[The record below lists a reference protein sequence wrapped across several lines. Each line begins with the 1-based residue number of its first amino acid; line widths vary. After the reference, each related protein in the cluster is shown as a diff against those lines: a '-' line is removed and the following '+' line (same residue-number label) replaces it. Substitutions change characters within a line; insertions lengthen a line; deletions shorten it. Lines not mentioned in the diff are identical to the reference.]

1 MKLLYG
7 LFYTSFSLAVVSAFA
22 LVVVL
27 LIRFIIV
34 KVPKKYFM
42 CLWWLFLIRSICP
55 VSLSSIYSL
64 SPGINRKFHIFLEL
78 IGLSFDEQGGVLT
91 GWQSVFVRQF
101 TVNTNF
107 RFCSIMWA
115 AGVLFIWIYTL
126 VKQTGIRKWL
136 QKAERLDG
144 SIYQHE
150 KLNIPVMTGVFRL
163 KKYLPGKMN
172 VSEAKYV
179 LRHMEIHEER
189 HDGVLRAA
197 AFIVLSLQWFNP
209 FMWLAHYFILRDI
222 ETAADEDT
230 LSYFGYDDRAKYAQE
245 ILNMNKG
252 KKVIRPSLVTF
263 QENRIDDRAS
273 KMLYQNKI
281 KKKDRQVVVLIVLI
295 FFIWWFMLRP
305 LYMLWE
311 GSLDTTVDNSISQP
325 GDIQMMTELYSKRII
340 SQTEEPLFDKTKQV
354 VVAQTNVKSAD
365 GLSKVIKIVMTDG
378 QQEDSGYDG
387 EFKLVLEDTEENKL
401 AEENLNGQFGEN
413 KNDKLHFEKNV
424 ALHISDYNSDKVNEV
439 AIGQD
444 IEFTDENLNTLLG
457 REPKKKEKN
466 KIKSIQKY
474 YIWNI
479 ETDKLQCVSEP
490 IYTADK
496 TGAEANSCE
505 FKIPKG
511 TNGVIKVKVL
521 KNKFYYVWDGTNEMF
536 VRKELTKKQLKKYKK
551 DSDKT
556 DESGEK
562 SVHSLK
568 NDSDR
573 ESIRVVTQKDST
585 GSEEIKNIVI
595 SPNGASKKISNI
607 KGYYCELQWVQ
618 TTDNEENRYAVLTYN
633 GIKSQTFVVFDTKLK
648 EIYYKQEDGNSAL
661 SSVFDRYNGNQ
672 NDIAFNKDDLVVYT
686 LQEKENDVLKIGFAA
701 NAKDNVVVKGSYKYD
716 VEKKNQ
722 YDFNYSQTSA
732 ANAGSSN
739 NDMGASATESPTAS
753 ASQ

>member
-197 AFIVLSLQWFNP
+197 VFIVLSLQWFNP

-281 KKKDRQVVVLIVLI
+281 KKKDRQVVVLVVLI

-311 GSLDTTVDNSISQP
+311 GSLDTTVDNSN
-325 GDIQMMTELYSKRII
+325 

-401 AEENLNGQFGEN
+401 AEENLNGQFGDN

-479 ETDKLQCVSEP
+479 EADKLQCVSEP

-562 SVHSLK
+562 SVHSLR

-633 GIKSQTFVVFDTKLK
+633 GIRSQTFVVFDTKLK

-672 NDIAFNKDDLVVYT
+672 NDIAFNNDDLVVYT

-739 NDMGASATESPTAS
+739 NDTGASATESPTAS

>member
-22 LVVVL
+22 LVAVL

-281 KKKDRQVVVLIVLI
+281 KKKDRQVVVLVVLI

-311 GSLDTTVDNSISQP
+311 GSLDTTVDNS
-325 GDIQMMTELYSKRII
+325 I

-387 EFKLVLEDTEENKL
+387 EFKLVLEDTEGNKL
-401 AEENLNGQFGEN
+401 AEENLNGQFGDN

-479 ETDKLQCVSEP
+479 EADKLQCVSEP

-562 SVHSLK
+562 SVHSLR

-585 GSEEIKNIVI
+585 GSEKIKNIVI

-618 TTDNEENRYAVLTYN
+618 TTDDEENRYAVLTYN

-739 NDMGASATESPTAS
+739 NDKGASAAESPTAS

>member
-1 MKLLYG
+1 MTLKLLYG

-64 SPGINRKFHIFLEL
+64 SPGINRKFHIFLEA

-107 RFCSIMWA
+107 RFCSIMWT

-126 VKQTGIRKWL
+126 VKQTWIRKWL

-281 KKKDRQVVVLIVLI
+281 KKKDRQVVVLVVLI
-295 FFIWWFMLRP
+295 LFIWWFMLRP

-311 GSLDTTVDNSISQP
+311 GSLDTTVDNS
-325 GDIQMMTELYSKRII
+325 I

-387 EFKLVLEDTEENKL
+387 EFKLVLEDTEGNKL
-401 AEENLNGQFGEN
+401 AEENLNGQFGDN

-479 ETDKLQCVSEP
+479 EADKLQCVSEP

-562 SVHSLK
+562 SVHSLR

-739 NDMGASATESPTAS
+739 NDTGASAEESPTAS

>member
-22 LVVVL
+22 LVAVL

-273 KMLYQNKI
+273 KMFYQNKI
-281 KKKDRQVVVLIVLI
+281 KKKDRQVVVLVVLI

-311 GSLDTTVDNSISQP
+311 GSLDTTVDNS
-325 GDIQMMTELYSKRII
+325 I

-387 EFKLVLEDTEENKL
+387 EFKLVLEDTEGNKL
-401 AEENLNGQFGEN
+401 AEENLNGQFGDN

-479 ETDKLQCVSEP
+479 EADKLQCVSEP

-562 SVHSLK
+562 SVHSLR

-618 TTDNEENRYAVLTYN
+618 TTDDEENRYAVLTYN

-739 NDMGASATESPTAS
+739 NDKGASAAESPTAS

>member
-281 KKKDRQVVVLIVLI
+281 KKKDRQVVVLVVLI

-311 GSLDTTVDNSISQP
+311 GSLDTTADNS
-325 GDIQMMTELYSKRII
+325 I

-387 EFKLVLEDTEENKL
+387 EFKLVLEDTKGNKL
-401 AEENLNGQFGEN
+401 AEENLNGQFGDN

-479 ETDKLQCVSEP
+479 EADKLQCVSEP

-562 SVHSLK
+562 SVHSLR

-585 GSEEIKNIVI
+585 GSEKIKNIVI

-716 VEKKNQ
+716 IEKKNQ

-739 NDMGASATESPTAS
+739 NDTGASAAESPMAS

>member
-1 MKLLYG
+1 MTLKLLYG

-311 GSLDTTVDNSISQP
+311 GSLDTTVDNSISQ
-325 GDIQMMTELYSKRII
+325 
-340 SQTEEPLFDKTKQV
+340 TEEPLFDKTKQV

-413 KNDKLHFEKNV
+413 KNDKLNFEKNV

-444 IEFTDENLNTLLG
+444 IEFTDENLNALLG

-479 ETDKLQCVSEP
+479 EADKLQCVSEP

-739 NDMGASATESPTAS
+739 NDTGASAAESPTAS

>member
-22 LVVVL
+22 LVAVL

-222 ETAADEDT
+222 ETATDEDT

-281 KKKDRQVVVLIVLI
+281 KKKDRQVVVLVVLI

-311 GSLDTTVDNSISQP
+311 GSLDTTVDNS
-325 GDIQMMTELYSKRII
+325 I

-387 EFKLVLEDTEENKL
+387 EFKLVLEDTEGNKL
-401 AEENLNGQFGEN
+401 AEENLNGQFGDN

-479 ETDKLQCVSEP
+479 EADKLQCVSEP

-562 SVHSLK
+562 SVHSLR

-618 TTDNEENRYAVLTYN
+618 TTDDEENRYAVLTYN

-739 NDMGASATESPTAS
+739 NDKGASAAESPTAS

>member
-222 ETAADEDT
+222 ETAADEET

-281 KKKDRQVVVLIVLI
+281 KKKDRQVVVLVVLI

-311 GSLDTTVDNSISQP
+311 GSLDTTVDNS
-325 GDIQMMTELYSKRII
+325 I

-378 QQEDSGYDG
+378 QQEDLGYDG
-387 EFKLVLEDTEENKL
+387 EFKLVLEDTEGNKL
-401 AEENLNGQFGEN
+401 AEENLNGQFSEN

-474 YIWNI
+474 YSWNI
-479 ETDKLQCVSEP
+479 EADKLQCVSEP

-496 TGAEANSCE
+496 TGAETNSCE
-505 FKIPKG
+505 FKIAKG

-521 KNKFYYVWDGTNEMF
+521 KNKFYYVWDGINEMF

-585 GSEEIKNIVI
+585 GSEEIKNIVM
-595 SPNGASKKISNI
+595 SPNSASKKISNI

-633 GIKSQTFVVFDTKLK
+633 GIRSQTFVVFDTKLK

-672 NDIAFNKDDLVVYT
+672 NDIAFNNDDLVVYT

-732 ANAGSSN
+732 ANAGSGN
-739 NDMGASATESPTAS
+739 NDTGASAAESPTAS

>member
-22 LVVVL
+22 LVAVL

-34 KVPKKYFM
+34 RVPKKYFM

-281 KKKDRQVVVLIVLI
+281 KKKDRQVVVLVVLI

-311 GSLDTTVDNSISQP
+311 GSLDTTVDNS
-325 GDIQMMTELYSKRII
+325 I

-387 EFKLVLEDTEENKL
+387 EFKLVLEDTEGNKL
-401 AEENLNGQFGEN
+401 AEENLNGQFGDN

-479 ETDKLQCVSEP
+479 EADKLQCVSEP

-562 SVHSLK
+562 SVHSLR

-618 TTDNEENRYAVLTYN
+618 TTDDEENRYAVLTYN

-739 NDMGASATESPTAS
+739 NDKGASAAESPTAS

>member
-115 AGVLFIWIYTL
+115 AGVVFIWIYTL

-281 KKKDRQVVVLIVLI
+281 KKKDRQVVVLVVLI

-311 GSLDTTVDNSISQP
+311 GSLDTTVDNS
-325 GDIQMMTELYSKRII
+325 I

-387 EFKLVLEDTEENKL
+387 EFKLVLEDTEGNKL

-444 IEFTDENLNTLLG
+444 IEFTDENLNALLG

-479 ETDKLQCVSEP
+479 EADKLQCVSEP

-573 ESIRVVTQKDST
+573 ESVRVVTQKDST

-595 SPNGASKKISNI
+595 SPNSASKKISNI

-633 GIKSQTFVVFDTKLK
+633 GIRSQTFVVFDTKLK

-672 NDIAFNKDDLVVYT
+672 NDIAFNNDDLVVYT

-732 ANAGSSN
+732 ANAGSGN
-739 NDMGASATESPTAS
+739 NDTGASAAESPTAS

>member
-1 MKLLYG
+1 LKLLYG

-281 KKKDRQVVVLIVLI
+281 KKKDRQVVVLVVLI

-311 GSLDTTVDNSISQP
+311 GSLDTTADNS
-325 GDIQMMTELYSKRII
+325 I

-387 EFKLVLEDTEENKL
+387 EFKLVLEDTKGNKL
-401 AEENLNGQFGEN
+401 AEENLNGQFGDN

-479 ETDKLQCVSEP
+479 EADKLQCVSEP

-562 SVHSLK
+562 SVHSLR

-716 VEKKNQ
+716 IEKKNQ

-739 NDMGASATESPTAS
+739 NDTGASAAESPMAS

>member
-1 MKLLYG
+1 MTLKLLYG

-281 KKKDRQVVVLIVLI
+281 KKKDRQVVVLVVLI

-311 GSLDTTVDNSISQP
+311 GSLDTTADNSISH
-325 GDIQMMTELYSKRII
+325 
-340 SQTEEPLFDKTKQV
+340 TEEPLFDKTKQV

-378 QQEDSGYDG
+378 QQEDLGYDG
-387 EFKLVLEDTEENKL
+387 EFKLVLEDTEGNKL
-401 AEENLNGQFGEN
+401 AEENLNGQFSEN

-479 ETDKLQCVSEP
+479 EADKLQCVSEP

-496 TGAEANSCE
+496 TGAETNSCE
-505 FKIPKG
+505 FKIAKG

-521 KNKFYYVWDGTNEMF
+521 KNKFYYVWDGINEMF

-585 GSEEIKNIVI
+585 GSEEIKNIVM
-595 SPNGASKKISNI
+595 SPNSASKKISNI

-633 GIKSQTFVVFDTKLK
+633 GIRSQTFVVFDTKLK

-672 NDIAFNKDDLVVYT
+672 NDIAFNNDDLVVYT

-732 ANAGSSN
+732 ANAGSGN
-739 NDMGASATESPTAS
+739 NDTGASAAESPTVS

>member
-64 SPGINRKFHIFLEL
+64 SPGINRKFHIFLEA

-281 KKKDRQVVVLIVLI
+281 KKKDRQVVVLVVLI

-311 GSLDTTVDNSISQP
+311 GSLDTTVDNSISQ
-325 GDIQMMTELYSKRII
+325 TEK
-340 SQTEEPLFDKTKQV
+340 PLFDKTKQV

-479 ETDKLQCVSEP
+479 EADKLQCVSEP

-568 NDSDR
+568 NESDR

-739 NDMGASATESPTAS
+739 NDTGASAAESPTAS

>member
-197 AFIVLSLQWFNP
+197 AFIVLSMQWFNP

-311 GSLDTTVDNSISQP
+311 GSLDTTVDNSISQ
-325 GDIQMMTELYSKRII
+325 
-340 SQTEEPLFDKTKQV
+340 TEEPLFDKTKQV

-413 KNDKLHFEKNV
+413 KNDKLHFEKNI

-444 IEFTDENLNTLLG
+444 IEVTDENLNTLLG

-479 ETDKLQCVSEP
+479 EADKLQCVSEP

-551 DSDKT
+551 DSDRT

-739 NDMGASATESPTAS
+739 NDTGASAAESPTAS

>member
-1 MKLLYG
+1 MTLKLLYG

-22 LVVVL
+22 LVAVL

-115 AGVLFIWIYTL
+115 AGVLFIWIYPL

-281 KKKDRQVVVLIVLI
+281 KKKDRQVVVLVVLI

-311 GSLDTTVDNSISQP
+311 GSLDTTVDNS
-325 GDIQMMTELYSKRII
+325 I

-387 EFKLVLEDTEENKL
+387 EFKLVLEDTEGNKL
-401 AEENLNGQFGEN
+401 AEENLNGQFGDN

-479 ETDKLQCVSEP
+479 EADKLQCVSEP

-562 SVHSLK
+562 SVHSLR

-595 SPNGASKKISNI
+595 SPNGASNKISNI

-618 TTDNEENRYAVLTYN
+618 TTDDEENRYAVLTYN

-739 NDMGASATESPTAS
+739 NDKGASAAESPTAS

>member
-22 LVVVL
+22 LVAVL

-281 KKKDRQVVVLIVLI
+281 KKKDRQVVVLVVLI

-311 GSLDTTVDNSISQP
+311 GSLDTTVDNS
-325 GDIQMMTELYSKRII
+325 I

-387 EFKLVLEDTEENKL
+387 ELKLVLEDTEGNKL
-401 AEENLNGQFGEN
+401 AEENLNGQFGDN

-479 ETDKLQCVSEP
+479 EADKLQCVSEP
-490 IYTADK
+490 IYTANK

-562 SVHSLK
+562 SVHSLR

-618 TTDNEENRYAVLTYN
+618 TTDDEENRYAVLTYN

-739 NDMGASATESPTAS
+739 NDKGASAAESPTAS

>member
-1 MKLLYG
+1 MTLKLLYG

-281 KKKDRQVVVLIVLI
+281 KKKDRQVVVLVVLI

-305 LYMLWE
+305 LFMLWE
-311 GSLDTTVDNSISQP
+311 GSLDTTADNSISH
-325 GDIQMMTELYSKRII
+325 
-340 SQTEEPLFDKTKQV
+340 TEEPLFDKTKQV

-378 QQEDSGYDG
+378 QQEDLGYDG
-387 EFKLVLEDTEENKL
+387 EFKLVLEDTEGNKL
-401 AEENLNGQFGEN
+401 AEENLNGQFSEN

-479 ETDKLQCVSEP
+479 EADKLQCVSEP

-496 TGAEANSCE
+496 TGAETNSCE
-505 FKIPKG
+505 FKIAKG

-521 KNKFYYVWDGTNEMF
+521 KNKFYYVWDGINEMF

-585 GSEEIKNIVI
+585 GSEEIKNIVM
-595 SPNGASKKISNI
+595 SPNSASKKISNI

-633 GIKSQTFVVFDTKLK
+633 GIRSQTFVVFDTKLK

-672 NDIAFNKDDLVVYT
+672 NDIAFNNDDLVVYT

-732 ANAGSSN
+732 ANAGSGN
-739 NDMGASATESPTAS
+739 NDTGASAAESPTAS

>member
-22 LVVVL
+22 LVAVL

-281 KKKDRQVVVLIVLI
+281 KKKDRQVVVLVVLI

-311 GSLDTTVDNSISQP
+311 GSLDTTVDNS
-325 GDIQMMTELYSKRII
+325 I

-387 EFKLVLEDTEENKL
+387 EFKLVLDDTEGNKL
-401 AEENLNGQFGEN
+401 AEENLNGQFGDN

-479 ETDKLQCVSEP
+479 EADKLQCVSEP

-562 SVHSLK
+562 SVHSLR

-618 TTDNEENRYAVLTYN
+618 TTDDEENRYAVLTYN

-739 NDMGASATESPTAS
+739 NDKGASAAESPTAS

>member
-281 KKKDRQVVVLIVLI
+281 KKKDRQVVVLVVLI
-295 FFIWWFMLRP
+295 LFIWWFMLRP

-311 GSLDTTVDNSISQP
+311 GSLDTTVDNS
-325 GDIQMMTELYSKRII
+325 I

-378 QQEDSGYDG
+378 KQEDSGYDG

-444 IEFTDENLNTLLG
+444 IEFTDENLNALLG

-479 ETDKLQCVSEP
+479 EADKLQCVSEP

-739 NDMGASATESPTAS
+739 NDMGASAAESPTAS

>member
-27 LIRFIIV
+27 LIRVIIV

-281 KKKDRQVVVLIVLI
+281 KKKDRQVVVLVVLI

-311 GSLDTTVDNSISQP
+311 GSLDTTVDNSISH
-325 GDIQMMTELYSKRII
+325 
-340 SQTEEPLFDKTKQV
+340 TEEPLFDKTKQV

-378 QQEDSGYDG
+378 QQEDLGYDG
-387 EFKLVLEDTEENKL
+387 EFKLVLEDTEGNKL
-401 AEENLNGQFGEN
+401 AEENLNGQFSEN

-479 ETDKLQCVSEP
+479 EADKLQCVSEP

-633 GIKSQTFVVFDTKLK
+633 GIRSQTFVVFDTKLK

-732 ANAGSSN
+732 ANAGSGN
-739 NDMGASATESPTAS
+739 NDTGASATESPTTP
-753 ASQ
+753 

>member
-22 LVVVL
+22 LVAVL

-150 KLNIPVMTGVFRL
+150 KLDIPVMTGVFRL

-281 KKKDRQVVVLIVLI
+281 KKKDRQVVVLVVLI

-311 GSLDTTVDNSISQP
+311 GSLDTTVDNS
-325 GDIQMMTELYSKRII
+325 I

-387 EFKLVLEDTEENKL
+387 EFKLVLEDTEGNKL
-401 AEENLNGQFGEN
+401 AEENLNGQFGDN

-479 ETDKLQCVSEP
+479 EADKLQCVSEP

-562 SVHSLK
+562 SVHSLR

-618 TTDNEENRYAVLTYN
+618 TTDDEENRYAVLTYN

-739 NDMGASATESPTAS
+739 NDKGASAAESPTAS

>member
-64 SPGINRKFHIFLEL
+64 SPGINRKFHMFLEL

-281 KKKDRQVVVLIVLI
+281 KKKDRQVVVLVVLI

-311 GSLDTTVDNSISQP
+311 GSLDTTVDNSISQ
-325 GDIQMMTELYSKRII
+325 
-340 SQTEEPLFDKTKQV
+340 TEEPLFDKTKQD

-387 EFKLVLEDTEENKL
+387 EFKLVLEDTEGNKL

-479 ETDKLQCVSEP
+479 EADKLQCVSEP

-496 TGAEANSCE
+496 TGAETNSCE
-505 FKIPKG
+505 FKIAKG

-521 KNKFYYVWDGTNEMF
+521 KNKFYYVWDGINEMF

-585 GSEEIKNIVI
+585 GSEEIKNIVM
-595 SPNGASKKISNI
+595 SPNSASKKISNI

-633 GIKSQTFVVFDTKLK
+633 GIRSQTFVVFDTKLK

-672 NDIAFNKDDLVVYT
+672 NDIAFNNDDLVVYT

-732 ANAGSSN
+732 ANAGSGN
-739 NDMGASATESPTAS
+739 NDTGASAAESPTAS

>member
-1 MKLLYG
+1 MTLKLLYG

-64 SPGINRKFHIFLEL
+64 SSGINRKFHIFLEL

-281 KKKDRQVVVLIVLI
+281 KKKDRQVVVLVVLI

-311 GSLDTTVDNSISQP
+311 GSLDTTVDNS
-325 GDIQMMTELYSKRII
+325 I

-444 IEFTDENLNTLLG
+444 IEFTDENLNALLG

-479 ETDKLQCVSEP
+479 EADKLQCVSEP

-573 ESIRVVTQKDST
+573 ESVRVVTQKDST

-739 NDMGASATESPTAS
+739 NDTGASATESPTAS

>member
-281 KKKDRQVVVLIVLI
+281 KKKDRQVVVLVVLI

-311 GSLDTTVDNSISQP
+311 GSLDTTADNS
-325 GDIQMMTELYSKRII
+325 I

-387 EFKLVLEDTEENKL
+387 EFKLVLEDTKGNKL
-401 AEENLNGQFGEN
+401 AEENLNGQFGDN

-479 ETDKLQCVSEP
+479 EADKLQCVSEP

-562 SVHSLK
+562 SVHSLR

-595 SPNGASKKISNI
+595 SPNCASKKISNI

-716 VEKKNQ
+716 IEKKNQ

-739 NDMGASATESPTAS
+739 NDTGASAAESPMAS

>member
-107 RFCSIMWA
+107 RFCSIMWT

-281 KKKDRQVVVLIVLI
+281 KKKDRQVVVLVVLI
-295 FFIWWFMLRP
+295 LFIWWFMLRP

-311 GSLDTTVDNSISQP
+311 GSLDTTVDNS
-325 GDIQMMTELYSKRII
+325 I

-444 IEFTDENLNTLLG
+444 IEFTDENLNALLG

-479 ETDKLQCVSEP
+479 EADKLQCVSEP

-505 FKIPKG
+505 FKIPRG

-573 ESIRVVTQKDST
+573 ESVRVVTQRDST

-739 NDMGASATESPTAS
+739 NDTGASAAESPTAS

>member
-281 KKKDRQVVVLIVLI
+281 KNVNGRYYAFDGLGRMQTGFVLFDTRSTFVAQYDMDAWSSEDFIDGNIYGIEKADLYFFSPDELNDGSMQTGNELKIELEDGVYTFGFKSDGVAYGNRNRLKRVKDSYYINGLRLEADEEYGYGVVRENENSYRVVNTNGKTITGNKKVVKDKDGGWLIIINSRFAARVDDEFKPRWYKGEEGTGFYHYDSDNKEDRYEGGLIA
-295 FFIWWFMLRP
+295 
-305 LYMLWE
+305 
-311 GSLDTTVDNSISQP
+311 GSHT
-325 GDIQMMTELYSKRII
+325 
-340 SQTEEPLFDKTKQV
+340 EPLV
-354 VVAQTNVKSAD
+354 D
-365 GLSKVIKIVMTDG
+365 GLP
-378 QQEDSGYDG
+378 
-387 EFKLVLEDTEENKL
+387 EE
-401 AEENLNGQFGEN
+401 ERLNF
-413 KNDKLHFEKNV
+413 
-424 ALHISDYNSDKVNEV
+424 
-439 AIGQD
+439 
-444 IEFTDENLNTLLG
+444 
-457 REPKKKEKN
+457 
-466 KIKSIQKY
+466 
-474 YIWNI
+474 
-479 ETDKLQCVSEP
+479 
-490 IYTADK
+490 
-496 TGAEANSCE
+496 
-505 FKIPKG
+505 
-511 TNGVIKVKVL
+511 
-521 KNKFYYVWDGTNEMF
+521 
-536 VRKELTKKQLKKYKK
+536 
-551 DSDKT
+551 
-556 DESGEK
+556 
-562 SVHSLK
+562 
-568 NDSDR
+568 
-573 ESIRVVTQKDST
+573 
-585 GSEEIKNIVI
+585 
-595 SPNGASKKISNI
+595 
-607 KGYYCELQWVQ
+607 
-618 TTDNEENRYAVLTYN
+618 
-633 GIKSQTFVVFDTKLK
+633 
-648 EIYYKQEDGNSAL
+648 
-661 SSVFDRYNGNQ
+661 
-672 NDIAFNKDDLVVYT
+672 
-686 LQEKENDVLKIGFAA
+686 
-701 NAKDNVVVKGSYKYD
+701 
-716 VEKKNQ
+716 
-722 YDFNYSQTSA
+722 
-732 ANAGSSN
+732 
-739 NDMGASATESPTAS
+739 
-753 ASQ
+753 

>member
-22 LVVVL
+22 LVAVL

-172 VSEAKYV
+172 VSEAKYA
-179 LRHMEIHEER
+179 LRHMERHEER

-281 KKKDRQVVVLIVLI
+281 KKKDRQVVVLVVLI

-311 GSLDTTVDNSISQP
+311 GSLDTTVDNS
-325 GDIQMMTELYSKRII
+325 I

-387 EFKLVLEDTEENKL
+387 EFKLVLEDTEGNKL
-401 AEENLNGQFGEN
+401 AEENLNGQFGDN

-479 ETDKLQCVSEP
+479 EADKLQCVSEP

-562 SVHSLK
+562 SVHSLR

-618 TTDNEENRYAVLTYN
+618 TTDDEENRYAVLTYN

-739 NDMGASATESPTAS
+739 NDKGASAAESPTAS

>member
-55 VSLSSIYSL
+55 VLLSSIYSL

-222 ETAADEDT
+222 ETAADEET

-273 KMLYQNKI
+273 KMLYQDKI

-295 FFIWWFMLRP
+295 LFIWWFMLRP

-311 GSLDTTVDNSISQP
+311 GSLDTTVDNS
-325 GDIQMMTELYSKRII
+325 I

-387 EFKLVLEDTEENKL
+387 EFKLVLEDTEGNKL

-444 IEFTDENLNTLLG
+444 IEFTDENLNALLG

-479 ETDKLQCVSEP
+479 EADKLQCVSEP

-573 ESIRVVTQKDST
+573 ESVRVVTQKDST

-732 ANAGSSN
+732 ANAGSGN
-739 NDMGASATESPTAS
+739 NDTGASATESPTAS

>member
-22 LVVVL
+22 LVAVL

-281 KKKDRQVVVLIVLI
+281 KKKDRQVVVLVVLI

-311 GSLDTTVDNSISQP
+311 GSLDTTVDNS
-325 GDIQMMTELYSKRII
+325 I

-387 EFKLVLEDTEENKL
+387 EFKLVLEDTEGNKL
-401 AEENLNGQFGEN
+401 AEENLNGQFGDN

-479 ETDKLQCVSEP
+479 EADKLQCVSEP
-490 IYTADK
+490 IYKADK

-562 SVHSLK
+562 SVHSLR

-618 TTDNEENRYAVLTYN
+618 TTDDEENRYAVLTYN
-633 GIKSQTFVVFDTKLK
+633 GIKSQTFVVFDSKLK

-739 NDMGASATESPTAS
+739 NDKGASAAESPTAS

>member
-22 LVVVL
+22 LVAVL

-311 GSLDTTVDNSISQP
+311 GSLDTTVDNSISQ
-325 GDIQMMTELYSKRII
+325 
-340 SQTEEPLFDKTKQV
+340 TEEPLFDKTKQV
-354 VVAQTNVKSAD
+354 VVAKTNVKSAD

-444 IEFTDENLNTLLG
+444 IEFTDENLNALLG

-479 ETDKLQCVSEP
+479 EADKLQCVSEP

-496 TGAEANSCE
+496 TSAEANSCE
-505 FKIPKG
+505 FKIPRG

-739 NDMGASATESPTAS
+739 NDKGASAAESPTAS

>member
-64 SPGINRKFHIFLEL
+64 SPGINRKFHIFLEA

-281 KKKDRQVVVLIVLI
+281 KKKDRQVVVLVVLI

-311 GSLDTTVDNSISQP
+311 GSLDTTADNS
-325 GDIQMMTELYSKRII
+325 I

-479 ETDKLQCVSEP
+479 EADKLQCVSEP

-739 NDMGASATESPTAS
+739 NDTGASAAESPTAS

>member
-1 MKLLYG
+1 MTLKLLYG

-64 SPGINRKFHIFLEL
+64 SPGINRKFHIFLEA

-281 KKKDRQVVVLIVLI
+281 KKKDRQVVVLVVLI

-311 GSLDTTVDNSISQP
+311 GSLDTTADNS
-325 GDIQMMTELYSKRII
+325 I

-479 ETDKLQCVSEP
+479 EADKLQCVSEP

-739 NDMGASATESPTAS
+739 NDTGASAAESPTAS

>member
-115 AGVLFIWIYTL
+115 SGVLFIWIYTL

-281 KKKDRQVVVLIVLI
+281 KKKDRQVVVLVVLI

-311 GSLDTTVDNSISQP
+311 GSLDTTVDNS
-325 GDIQMMTELYSKRII
+325 I

-479 ETDKLQCVSEP
+479 EADKLQCVSEP

-573 ESIRVVTQKDST
+573 ESVRVVTQKDST

-739 NDMGASATESPTAS
+739 NDTGASAAESPTAS

>member
-281 KKKDRQVVVLIVLI
+281 KKKDRQVVVLVVLI
-295 FFIWWFMLRP
+295 LFIWWFMLRP

-311 GSLDTTVDNSISQP
+311 GSLDTTVDNS
-325 GDIQMMTELYSKRII
+325 I

-479 ETDKLQCVSEP
+479 EADKLQCVSEP

-739 NDMGASATESPTAS
+739 NDTGASAAESPTAS

>member
-281 KKKDRQVVVLIVLI
+281 KKKDRQVVVLVVLI

-311 GSLDTTVDNSISQP
+311 GSLDTTADNS
-325 GDIQMMTELYSKRII
+325 I

-387 EFKLVLEDTEENKL
+387 EFKLVLEDTKGNKL
-401 AEENLNGQFGEN
+401 AEENLNGQFGDN

-479 ETDKLQCVSEP
+479 EADKLQCVSEP

-521 KNKFYYVWDGTNEMF
+521 KNKFYYIWDGTNEMF

-562 SVHSLK
+562 SVHSLR

-716 VEKKNQ
+716 IEKKNQ

-739 NDMGASATESPTAS
+739 NDTGASAAESPMAS

>member
-64 SPGINRKFHIFLEL
+64 SPGINRKFHIFLEA

-311 GSLDTTVDNSISQP
+311 GSLDTTVDNSISQ
-325 GDIQMMTELYSKRII
+325 
-340 SQTEEPLFDKTKQV
+340 TEEPLFDKTKQV

-401 AEENLNGQFGEN
+401 AEENLNGQFGDN
-413 KNDKLHFEKNV
+413 KNDKLNFEKNV

-444 IEFTDENLNTLLG
+444 IEFTDENLNALLG

-479 ETDKLQCVSEP
+479 EADKLQCVSEP

-739 NDMGASATESPTAS
+739 NDTGASAAESPTAS

>member
-27 LIRFIIV
+27 LIRVIIV

-281 KKKDRQVVVLIVLI
+281 KKKDRQVVVLVVLI

-311 GSLDTTVDNSISQP
+311 GSLDTTADNSISH
-325 GDIQMMTELYSKRII
+325 
-340 SQTEEPLFDKTKQV
+340 TEEPLFDKTKQV

-378 QQEDSGYDG
+378 QQEDLGYDG
-387 EFKLVLEDTEENKL
+387 EFKLVLEDTEGNKL
-401 AEENLNGQFGEN
+401 AEENLNGQFSEN

-479 ETDKLQCVSEP
+479 EADKLQCVSEP

-633 GIKSQTFVVFDTKLK
+633 GIRSQTFVVFDTKLK

-732 ANAGSSN
+732 ANAGSGN
-739 NDMGASATESPTAS
+739 NDTGASATESPTAS

>member
-22 LVVVL
+22 LVAVL

-311 GSLDTTVDNSISQP
+311 GSLDTTVDNSISQ
-325 GDIQMMTELYSKRII
+325 
-340 SQTEEPLFDKTKQV
+340 TEEPLFDKTKQV

-387 EFKLVLEDTEENKL
+387 EFKLVLEDTEGNKL
-401 AEENLNGQFGEN
+401 AEENLNGQFGDN

-479 ETDKLQCVSEP
+479 EADKLQCVSEP

-562 SVHSLK
+562 SVHSLR

-618 TTDNEENRYAVLTYN
+618 TTDDEENRYAVLTYN

-739 NDMGASATESPTAS
+739 NDKGASAAESPTAS

>member
-1 MKLLYG
+1 MTLKLLYG

-222 ETAADEDT
+222 ETAADVDT

-281 KKKDRQVVVLIVLI
+281 KKKDRQVVVLVVLI

-311 GSLDTTVDNSISQP
+311 GSLDTMVDNSN
-325 GDIQMMTELYSKRII
+325 

-401 AEENLNGQFGEN
+401 AEENLNGQFGDN

-479 ETDKLQCVSEP
+479 EADKLQCVSGP

-739 NDMGASATESPTAS
+739 NDTGASAVESPTAS

>member
-22 LVVVL
+22 LVAVL

-281 KKKDRQVVVLIVLI
+281 KKKDRQVVVLVVLI

-311 GSLDTTVDNSISQP
+311 GSLDTTVDNS
-325 GDIQMMTELYSKRII
+325 I

-387 EFKLVLEDTEENKL
+387 EFKLVLEDTEGNKL
-401 AEENLNGQFGEN
+401 AEENLNGQFGDN

-479 ETDKLQCVSEP
+479 EADKLQCVSEP

-562 SVHSLK
+562 SVHSLR

-618 TTDNEENRYAVLTYN
+618 TTDDEENRYAVLTYN

-648 EIYYKQEDGNSAL
+648 EIYYKQEDGNCAL

-739 NDMGASATESPTAS
+739 NDKGASAAESPTAS